1 MERDQIVSEPD
12 EPEPEKRR
20 WWPWVVGGLLL
31 LAFCD
36 DDDDDRPRQYCY
48 TFSNG
53 ESSERR
59 LCFDEPLPESQY
71 CYMVS
76 EDAVQCYAEPQQ

>member
-1 MERDQIVSEPD
+1 MERGRIDLPDGGEP
-12 EPEPEKRR
+12 RRSR
-20 WWPWVVGGLLL
+20 WWLWLLGLILL
-31 LAFCD
+31 LAFC

-59 LCFDEPLPESQY
+59 LCFDEPLPEDQH
-71 CYMVS
+71 CYLGADDRVRCF
-76 EDAVQCYAEPQQ
+76 DRPLR